1 MNQSG
6 SNSGKLETGNWKLKL
21 ATRNRRSETGNW
33 KLELEAANWLCRD
46 ERGQTNPMQLRDL
59 ISIECEERT
68 QNKPNGVI
76 HNYINMLREFL
87 ASFCRNTNDKQ
98 LEVPFPIRQI
108 FHDVNG
114 LE

>member
-1 MNQSG
+1 MNHSG

-21 ATRNRRSETGNW
+21 ATRNRRSETENSNS
-33 KLELEAANWLCRD
+33 KLQTGFCRD

-59 ISIECEERT
+59 ISIECEERA

-76 HNYINMLREFL
+76 HNYINMLRGFL
-87 ASFCRNTNDKQ
+87 VSFCRNTNDKQ